1 MRAILFLNMGGPDS
15 LKAVRPFLFNLFSDR
30 EIIKLGPRFMQRPIA
45 WFIARKRAP
54 KSMANYEKIGG
65 RSPLLDITANQAGGV
80 QMRLAAMGIEDVRCF
95 PAMRYWHPRT
105 PRILHDLKER
115 GITRVL
121 GVTLYPHYS
130 RATTGSSVNE
140 FMQCAQDLGM
150 EADVIDSYPDHA
162 GYISALA
169 ATVQEAV
176 QALEKSGRISSGE
189 TSDPESSFA
198 LVYSAHSLPRSFIDE
213 GDPYVDHLERT
224 ISALEKVTG
233 IMGHLCFQSRSGPVE
248 WLEPGTDTMLNDLV
262 ERQGKKTLL
271 VLPVSFVSDHIETL
285 YEIDMLY
292 ADMIREKGAGLYRTP
307 SLNDRSDFLDA
318 LADMCAER
326 IGAALL

>member
-1 MRAILFLNMGGPDS
+1 MGGPDS
-15 LKAVRPFLFNLFSDR
+15 LEAVRPFLFNLFSDR

-45 WFIARKRAP
+45 WFIAKKRAP

-65 RSPLLDITANQAGGV
+65 RSPLLDITRSQTAGV
-80 QMRLAAMGIEDVRCF
+80 QQRLASMGLGEVPCL

-105 PRILHDLKER
+105 PRILYDLKER
-115 GITRVL
+115 GVTEVL

-140 FMQCAQDLGM
+140 FLQCAEELGM
-150 EADVIDSYPDHA
+150 DAHVIESYPDDA

-169 ATVQEAV
+169 ATVREAADDLV
-176 QALEKSGRISSGE
+176 KSGRLSSDE
-189 TSDPESSFA
+189 ITDPESGFA
-198 LVYSAHSLPRSFIDE
+198 LVYSAHSLPKSFIEE

-224 ISALEKVTG
+224 ISALEAVTG
-233 IMGHLCFQSRSGPVE
+233 IRGHLCFQSRSGPVE

-271 VLPVSFVSDHIETL
+271 VLPISFVSDHIETL

-292 ADMIREKGAGLYRTP
+292 GDMVKEMGGRLFRTP
-307 SLNDRSDFLDA
+307 SLNDRPDFLDA
-318 LADMCAER
+318 LADMCAKRLE
-326 IGAALL
+326 AEHSEQ